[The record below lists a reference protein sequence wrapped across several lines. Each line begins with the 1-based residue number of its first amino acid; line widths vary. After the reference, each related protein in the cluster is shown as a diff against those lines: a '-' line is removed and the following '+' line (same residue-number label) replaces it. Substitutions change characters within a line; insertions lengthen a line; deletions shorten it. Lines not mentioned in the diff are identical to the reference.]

1 MFLSFFVFQYCLR
14 GGAPGKCRSADTHR
28 QLQVNKFQDLRYSMG
43 TTGDRRVLWQ
53 KVAKNGGM
61 EHSQC
66 NDDIW

>member
-1 MFLSFFVFQYCLR
+1 MFLSFFVFQYRLR

-28 QLQVNKFQDLRYSMG
+28 QFQDLRYSMG
-43 TTGDRRVLWQ
+43 TAGDRRVLWQ

-66 NDDIW
+66 NDDIR